1 MQNMIFVLYPL
12 FCILLPCMLYVLIQ
26 TKGFHQRTN
35 FIHMIWVF
43 IFLYY
48 VYLVLETT
56 GIGTIWEIGLYTG
69 MKFQEEINLIP
80 FRDGISL
87 SMILNVVMFMPL
99 GFLLPLLWKEY
110 QSLVRTAIIGFCF
123 SCGIEFC
130 QLFNRRV
137 SDVDDLLMNTLGAI
151 LGWLIWIV
159 FSRITHLK
167 YGRRNQGFGGKE
179 GAVYLALSLVGQ
191 FFLYNWRWMI

>member
-26 TKGFHQRTN
+26 TKGFHRRTN

-56 GIGTIWEIGLYTG
+56 GIGTIWEIGLYPG
-69 MKFQEEINLIP
+69 MKLQEEINLIP

-99 GFLLPLLWKEY
+99 GFLLPLFWKEY

>member
-26 TKGFHQRTN
+26 TKGFHRRTN

-56 GIGTIWEIGLYTG
+56 GIGTIWEIGLYPG
-69 MKFQEEINLIP
+69 MKLQEEINLIP

-99 GFLLPLLWKEY
+99 GFLLPLIWENFRNAKKVVLMGFLM
-110 QSLVRTAIIGFCF
+110 SLAIEI
-123 SCGIEFC
+123 C
-130 QLFNRRV
+130 QLFNIRTT
-137 SDVDDLLMNTLGAI
+137 DIDDLLMNTLGALVGYCCWKVFSLIFRNAGTKCVEMKKSEPVIYMFGGI
-151 LGWLIWIV
+151 LGL
-159 FSRITHLK
+159 FL
-167 YGRRNQGFGGKE
+167 
-179 GAVYLALSLVGQ
+179 
-191 FFLYNWRWMI
+191 LYNWRVFD

>member
-26 TKGFHQRTN
+26 TKGFHRRTN

-56 GIGTIWEIGLYTG
+56 GIGTIWEIGLYPG

-87 SMILNVVMFMPL
+87 SMILNVAMFMPL

>member
-26 TKGFHQRTN
+26 TKGFHRRTN

-56 GIGTIWEIGLYTG
+56 GIGTIWEIGLYPG
-69 MKFQEEINLIP
+69 MKLQEEINLIP
-80 FRDGISL
+80 FRDGINL

-191 FFLYNWRWMI
+191 FFLYNWRWLI

>member
-26 TKGFHQRTN
+26 MKGFHRRTN

-56 GIGTIWEIGLYTG
+56 GIGTIWEIGLYPG
-69 MKFQEEINLIP
+69 MKLQEEINLIP

-87 SMILNVVMFMPL
+87 SMILNVAMFMPL

>member
-56 GIGTIWEIGLYTG
+56 GIGTIWEIGLYPG
-69 MKFQEEINLIP
+69 MKLQEEI
-80 FRDGISL
+80 SL
-87 SMILNVVMFMPL
+87 YILMFVKCRRSFHKSFEQWMW
-99 GFLLPLLWKEY
+99 F
-110 QSLVRTAIIGFCF
+110 VRTGF
-123 SCGIEFC
+123 
-130 QLFNRRV
+130 
-137 SDVDDLLMNTLGAI
+137 
-151 LGWLIWIV
+151 
-159 FSRITHLK
+159 
-167 YGRRNQGFGGKE
+167 
-179 GAVYLALSLVGQ
+179 
-191 FFLYNWRWMI
+191 

>member
-56 GIGTIWEIGLYTG
+56 GIGTIWEIWVVSWYETSG
-69 MKFQEEINLIP
+69 
-80 FRDGISL
+80 RDQSVYISVCQVPPQL
-87 SMILNVVMFMPL
+87 PQIL
-99 GFLLPLLWKEY
+99 
-110 QSLVRTAIIGFCF
+110 
-123 SCGIEFC
+123 
-130 QLFNRRV
+130 
-137 SDVDDLLMNTLGAI
+137 
-151 LGWLIWIV
+151 
-159 FSRITHLK
+159 
-167 YGRRNQGFGGKE
+167 
-179 GAVYLALSLVGQ
+179 
-191 FFLYNWRWMI
+191 

>member
-26 TKGFHQRTN
+26 TKGFHRRTN

-56 GIGTIWEIGLYTG
+56 GIGTIWEIGLYPG
-69 MKFQEEINLIP
+69 MKLQEEINLIP

-137 SDVDDLLMNTLGAI
+137 SDGDDLLMNTLGAI

>member
-56 GIGTIWEIGLYTG
+56 GIGTIWEIGLYPG
-69 MKFQEEINLIP
+69 MKLQEEINLIP

-137 SDVDDLLMNTLGAI
+137 SDVDDLLMNTPGAI

-159 FSRITHLK
+159 FSHITHLK
-167 YGRRNQGFGGKE
+167 YGRRNQGFGEKE

>member
-26 TKGFHQRTN
+26 TKGFHRRTN

-56 GIGTIWEIGLYTG
+56 GIGTIWEIGLYPG
-69 MKFQEEINLIP
+69 MKLQEEINLIP

-137 SDVDDLLMNTLGAI
+137 SDVDDLLMNRLGAI

-167 YGRRNQGFGGKE
+167 YGRRNQGFGEKE

>member
-1 MQNMIFVLYPL
+1 MQNMILVLYPL

-26 TKGFHQRTN
+26 TKGFHRRTN

-56 GIGTIWEIGLYTG
+56 GIGTIWEIGLYPG
-69 MKFQEEINLIP
+69 MKLQEEINLIP

-167 YGRRNQGFGGKE
+167 YGRRNQGFGEKE

>member
-26 TKGFHQRTN
+26 TKGFHRRTN

-56 GIGTIWEIGLYTG
+56 GIGTIWEIGLYPG
-69 MKFQEEINLIP
+69 MKLQEEINLIP

-87 SMILNVVMFMPL
+87 SMILNVIMFMPL

>member
-26 TKGFHQRTN
+26 TKGFHRRTN

-69 MKFQEEINLIP
+69 MKLQEEI
-80 FRDGISL
+80 SL
-87 SMILNVVMFMPL
+87 YILVFVKCRRSFHKYFEQWMWF
-99 GFLLPLLWKEY
+99 
-110 QSLVRTAIIGFCF
+110 VRTGF
-123 SCGIEFC
+123 
-130 QLFNRRV
+130 
-137 SDVDDLLMNTLGAI
+137 
-151 LGWLIWIV
+151 
-159 FSRITHLK
+159 
-167 YGRRNQGFGGKE
+167 
-179 GAVYLALSLVGQ
+179 
-191 FFLYNWRWMI
+191 

>member
-26 TKGFHQRTN
+26 TKGFHRRTN

-69 MKFQEEINLIP
+69 MKLQEEINLIP